1 MGRENLFP
9 FTAGP
14 TARASLSLYFS
25 LALVVGDVAPPVCG
39 PSSVP
44 VMDRLVDS
52 ASLVYQAV
60 QSTEKDPELSEWSR
74 RSTNVQSKSFQVL
87 AHMTGTESCKC
98 PLPPLPPLPLPRIIL
113 NYLKEQIKA
122 RTDSC
127 MFPYKQRCVIRVND
141 YLWE

>member
-98 PLPPLPPLPLPRIIL
+98 PLPPLPPLPYCPQLFKRANKSKNRLMYVSIQTKVC
-113 NYLKEQIKA
+113 N
-122 RTDSC
+122 
-127 MFPYKQRCVIRVND
+127 
-141 YLWE
+141 